1 MIFLSFVYIL
11 IYISVVK
18 FLKIPFKKNIHFLY
32 TLLAISVFS
41 LYKNI
46 PELNNFGDFEY
57 PLLLTSFG
65 IFAYSIKRSNYVFYI
80 SATFL
85 ILDIFALLFYQDVL
99 NIVTGVLIFLYLF
112 LNLRDTLWVMT
123 FTLNSIVTIYR
134 VEYAEV
140 SFLVAFIYILKK
152 LSEFVKENLEKE
164 KRYYRTQ
171 LSQQVDKEIN
181 QKLSELNE
189 EIGIVNKKVKSLF
202 ELSNYTISTSS
213 IEDLAERVVKG
224 LKNLGYTGALFF
236 LEKNEQLFKEGFFP
250 NLIVLLRQIRNSLQ
264 QTKVL
269 ENMYVFIP
277 IFTGRERIGFI
288 GTYKKSGIREDEVE
302 YLSIYA
308 NTISIFLEKVY
319 YSKEITKLRELT
331 YRILEAIDIG
341 IAVVDKNFNILFKNK
356 AFERDFSQEPSDSLF
371 NSIPRLKIVE
381 NELKKVVEYKS
392 RFETV
397 LSSVKQGEYIY
408 QIKAFPTS
416 LYDNADIDS
425 FILLIEDVTEREEL
439 EAHVIQTEKLAVLGK
454 LVAGLSHDIRN
465 PLAAIAQAAFR
476 IKKLSIKKED
486 QKLEELARVIEKN
499 VERTS
504 DIMERLLNFSKPAH
518 QKAEIINIEDLIDE
532 SLELSLVRRHQ
543 VSIDKYIEKDIY
555 IYGDKNALIHAFV
568 NIIINALEAMDYR
581 GNLNISV
588 TERDGKVTVKISDSG
603 KGIPEHVKDRIFEP
617 FFTTKDEGTGLGLF
631 ITYKVI
637 KEHGGDI
644 SLKTEP
650 KKGTTFI
657 IELPAVEEQ

>member
-1 MIFLSFVYIL
+1 MFFLSFVYIL

-18 FLKIPFKKNIHFLY
+18 FLKIPFRKNIYFFY
-32 TLLAISVFS
+32 TLLAVSLFS
-41 LYKNI
+41 IYKNI
-46 PELNNFGDFEY
+46 PELNKLGGLEY

-65 IFAYSIKRSNYVFYI
+65 IFVYSIKRAN
-80 SATFL
+80 
-85 ILDIFALLFYQDVL
+85 DVL

-112 LNLRDTLWVMT
+112 FNLRDTLWVLT
-123 FTLNSIVTIYR
+123 FSLNSVITIYSI
-134 VEYAEV
+134 EYAEIG
-140 SFLVAFIYILKK
+140 FLIAFIYILKK
-152 LSEFVKENLEKE
+152 LSESVKENLEKE
-164 KRYYRTQ
+164 KRHYRTQ

-181 QKLSELNE
+181 QKLSELDE

-202 ELSNYTISTSS
+202 ELSNYTISTNS

-250 NLIVLLRQIRNSLQ
+250 NLIVLLRQLRNSLQ
-264 QTKVL
+264 QTEVL

-277 IFTGRERIGFI
+277 IFTGKERIGFI

-356 AFERDFSQEPSDSLF
+356 AFERNFSQEPSDSLF
-371 NSIPRLKIVE
+371 KSIPELRIIE
-381 NELKKVVEYKS
+381 NELKKVVEYKN
-392 RFETV
+392 RFETI

-465 PLAAIAQAAFR
+465 PLTAIAQAAFR

-486 QKLEELARVIEKN
+486 PKLEELARVIEKN

-518 QKAEIINIEDLIDE
+518 QKAEIINIEDIIDE

-588 TERDGKVTVKISDSG
+588 TEKDGKVTVKISDSG
-603 KGIPEHVKDRIFEP
+603 KGIPEHVKNRIFEP

-644 SLKTEP
+644 SLKTEL